1 MWSRAIRLFAIAL
14 ISFAV
19 LAGCGGDTR
28 RAESEGG
35 QSTAA
40 STAPTSRAANQAP
53 TGTVQVAKI
62 NDPVRR
68 AYAARVDAVCG
79 KVDPERSKK
88 QERAGAEAGS
98 AAAVKAYDDTIALGW
113 KELRQIEAIPQP
125 PGERPLLK
133 ANVFDAIRSQLAIR
147 AQIRD
152 AFAAVEVPRL
162 RRLRAELDNSTRT
175 LTGFARGYGFRVCGE
190 E

>member
-1 MWSRAIRLFAIAL
+1 MWSRLIPVLAVVAIA
-14 ISFAV
+14 AG

-28 RAESEGG
+28 RAESEGA
-35 QSTAA
+35 QANEASSAETTAKA
-40 STAPTSRAANQAP
+40 TPAP

-68 AYAARVDAVCG
+68 AYVARVDAVCG
-79 KVDPERSKK
+79 KVDPERSKE

-98 AAAVKAYDDTIALGW
+98 AAAVNAYDGTIALGRQ
-113 KELRQIEAIPQP
+113 ELRQIEAIPEP

-133 ANVFDAIRSQLAIR
+133 SNVFDAIRSQLAIR
-147 AQIRD
+147 REISE

-175 LTGFARGYGFRVCGE
+175 LTGFARGYGFQVCGE

>member
-1 MWSRAIRLFAIAL
+1 MWARLMPLLVVAL
-14 ISFAV
+14 VAAG

-28 RAESEGG
+28 RGESEGA

-40 STAPTSRAANQAP
+40 STTTSPSPRSAA
-53 TGTVQVAKI
+53 TGTVRIATVT
-62 NDPVRR
+62 DPVRR
-68 AYAARVDAVCG
+68 AYVARVDAVCG
-79 KVDPERSKK
+79 TVDPERSKE

-113 KELRQIEAIPQP
+113 KELRQIEAIPEP

-147 AQIRD
+147 AEIGK

-175 LTGFARGYGFRVCGE
+175 LTGFARGYGFQVCGE

>member
-1 MWSRAIRLFAIAL
+1 MRVPLISVAVVAL
-14 ISFAV
+14 IAAG

-35 QSTAA
+35 QSTETKPAA
-40 STAPTSRAANQAP
+40 SAPAANPAP
-53 TGTVQVAKI
+53 TGTVRVAKI
-62 NDPVRR
+62 ADPVRR
-68 AYAARVDAVCG
+68 AYVARVDAVCG
-79 KVDPERSKK
+79 KVDPERSKE
-88 QERAGAEAGS
+88 QERAGAQAGS
-98 AAAVKAYDDTIALGW
+98 PDAVRAYDDTIALGW
-113 KELRQIEAIPQP
+113 KQLRQIEAIPEP
-125 PGERPLLK
+125 PGELPLLK

-147 AQIRD
+147 RKIAE

-175 LTGFARGYGFRVCGE
+175 LTGFARGYGFQVCGE